1 MKQSLCLL
9 FFMSILLPAIGQD
22 APQNKLALNLGYFGE
37 TVTHTGINLGIE
49 YYPHQ
54 TDRHQMILA
63 GNIGGYVH
71 PRNNTSLFIR
81 AQWGQRL
88 HFKSGLFLDQFV
100 GLGYLHQFVH
110 GGDLYEVKPN
120 GAVVK
125 TPDSGQPLV
134 MPSISLGT
142 GYTFSKNEG
151 TGISLFLRPE
161 LFWKAP
167 FNGYYLT
174 HLALNAGVI
183 INLKK

>member
-9 FFMSILLPAIGQD
+9 FFMSILLPAIGQN
-22 APQNKLALNLGYFGE
+22 ARQNKLALNLGYFGE
-37 TVTHTGINLGIE
+37 TVTHYGINLGVE

-63 GNIGGYVH
+63 GGIGGYVH
-71 PRNNTSLFIR
+71 LRNNSSLFAR

-88 HFKSGLFLDQFV
+88 NFKSGLFLDQFF

-120 GAVVK
+120 GAVVE
-125 TPDSGQPLV
+125 TPNSGQSLI
-134 MPSISLGT
+134 MPSISMGI
-142 GYTFSKNEG
+142 GYRFTKNNASG
-151 TGISLFLRPE
+151 MKIYLRPE

-174 HLALNAGVI
+174 HFALSTGI
-183 INLKK
+183 IIKL